1 MCGEIRFERPFDV
14 FFREATAK
22 VERCA
27 RCILPRHLEF
37 LNYSDDG
44 VWQVYVG
51 RKNQRAP

>member
-37 LNYSDDG
+37 LNYFDDG